1 MVAITLRVEFL
12 TCVRKVLGSSFIV
25 KVEGICVLRAI
36 VLLVFVD
43 SALVRVV

>member
-1 MVAITLRVEFL
+1 VIAIALRVEFL
-12 TCVRKVLGSSFIV
+12 TCVREVLGSSFVV

-43 SALVRVV
+43 FALVGVV